1 VPNLLPGPAKV
12 VPAAAAEILLMPT
25 ERRLCKVA
33 GCGLAAKSLY
43 VNFCFAHARSLH
55 IVRVM
60 GSLSWLDR
68 FAAALDPL
76 ERLALASIRKK
87 AERGELG
94 RPSSR
99 QEARATFPLLS
110 KENPR

>member
-1 VPNLLPGPAKV
+1 
-12 VPAAAAEILLMPT
+12 
-25 ERRLCKVA
+25 
-33 GCGLAAKSLY
+33 
-43 VNFCFAHARSLH
+43 
-55 IVRVM
+55 M

-68 FAAALDPL
+68 FAAALDPS